1 MTDPVFYAEDP
12 EGALRRWIPT
22 PEMMRGNEMARAIR
36 GGTAMN
42 DTPTLIEFLADRL
55 VEVYGENARVDFI
68 LAAKERA
75 AMLRRSLPESA
86 PAHDMRADTPALT
99 RGQQRH
105 VADYLD
111 EIADEKLIGYPLGR
125 TDPMTANRLSLA
137 AAYRLVA
144 TDMRALSDGESS
156 GSDT

>member
-1 MTDPVFYAEDP
+1 MTELVFFAEDA
-12 EGALRRWIPT
+12 EGVLRRWRPT

-55 VEVYGENARVDFI
+55 IEVYGENARVDFI

-86 PAHDMRADTPALT
+86 PAHDMSADTPDLT

-111 EIADEKLIGYPLGR
+111 EIADDKLIGFPLGS
-125 TDPMTANRLSLA
+125 TDPVTANRLSLG

>member
-1 MTDPVFYAEDP
+1 MTEPVFYVEDAE
-12 EGALRRWIPT
+12 GVLRRWRPT

-75 AMLRRSLPESA
+75 SMLRRALPESA
-86 PAHDMRADTPALT
+86 PAHDMRDDIPALT

-105 VADYLD
+105 VADYLHR
-111 EIADEKLIGYPLGR
+111 IADEKLIGFPMHRL
-125 TDPMTANRLSLA
+125 DPITANRLSLA